1 MRKLFMCLLLLPA
14 FAQAQGIECD
24 LMRAEITKMHRDLNT
39 DQCEI
44 DYRECLRAQG
54 YSPNGVTLCGSGLSG
69 CRLGK
74 AAGRFLSSDPDWQA
88 NALRDKVQSYKQK
101 CE

>member
-1 MRKLFMCLLLLPA
+1 VKKLLMSLLLLPA
-14 FAQAQGIECD
+14 CALAQGIECD

-54 YSPNGVTLCGSGLSG
+54 YSPNGITLCGGGLSG

-74 AAGRFLSSDPDWQA
+74 AAGKFLSSDPDWQA
-88 NALRDKVQSYKQK
+88 NTLREKIQVYRQR